1 MINRE
6 VIVGQTRRWLE
17 KVVIGLQLCPFAK
30 RPYELDRVRLVVLD
44 AGLEEVWLEQMV
56 EELQRLEEMPRT
68 ELETTLLIIP
78 EGLESFHDY
87 LDFLEVAELLN
98 SKLGYEG
105 EFQIA
110 SFHPNYQFA
119 ESPPHD
125 LANFTNRS
133 PFPML
138 HILREESVS
147 RAVEHFSS
155 VDQIPARN
163 MALLRSFSPEK
174 IQELFYDPS

>member
-1 MINRE
+1 MNKEAIR
-6 VIVGQTRRWLE
+6 QRTQSWLE

-30 RPYELDRVRLVVLD
+30 RAYELDRVRRGVLD
-44 AGLEEVWLEQMV
+44 AGLEEIWLEQMV

-138 HILREESVS
+138 HLLREESIS
-147 RAVEHFSS
+147 RAVEHFPA

-163 MALLRSFSPEK
+163 MALLRSFSPEQ
-174 IQELFYDPS
+174 IQELFYDPA